1 MAITGRISELKHRTN
16 TVYSSVFVADFK
28 YAHVNTLFLI
38 VLAAE
43 GLNIKIST
51 SSASNRGSRD
61 GGGMAS
67 FGW

>member
-1 MAITGRISELKHRTN
+1 MTIMGRISELKHRAN
-16 TVYSSVFVADFK
+16 TDYSSVFVVYFK
-28 YAHVNTLFLI
+28 YTHVNTLFSI